1 MALQEFWGMA
11 TDALFGG
18 VFASLCNVTRIS
30 SLSDTP
36 RSQNPRRRR
45 AFFNSSL
52 HHHGPPTPLL
62 SPTMFLYVFLLCFT
76 LQFSLVFAQFGFFE
90 QMFGGHQQQQQRPA
104 GGMGQWQAH
113 SEAGMSS
120 RCSCFSL
127 DEAVSPKWNG
137 NVLISCHTVE
147 CSNYLCP
154 DTLVCVSQPSD
165 CPCPDVQ
172 DVKCLIPDAQ
182 DQGASTVVCVR
193 GQDECADVLRLSQK
207 I

>member
-1 MALQEFWGMA
+1 
-11 TDALFGG
+11 
-18 VFASLCNVTRIS
+18 
-30 SLSDTP
+30 
-36 RSQNPRRRR
+36 
-45 AFFNSSL
+45 
-52 HHHGPPTPLL
+52 
-62 SPTMFLYVFLLCFT
+62 MFLHVFLLCFT

-193 GQDECADVLRLSQK
+193 GQDECADVHREYRRTARSSSLPLNREVCPCWGDWGSGSPELDVRAIADEAIGSRAFNNSGYQLSTCMT
-207 I
+207 

>member
-1 MALQEFWGMA
+1 ML
-11 TDALFGG
+11 
-18 VFASLCNVTRIS
+18 
-30 SLSDTP
+30 
-36 RSQNPRRRR
+36 
-45 AFFNSSL
+45 L
-52 HHHGPPTPLL
+52 HA
-62 SPTMFLYVFLLCFT
+62 FLLCFT

-113 SEAGMSS
+113 SEA
-120 RCSCFSL
+120 
-127 DEAVSPKWNG
+127 
-137 NVLISCHTVE
+137 VE

-154 DTLVCVSQPSD
+154 DTLVCVEQPSD

-193 GQDECADVLRLSQK
+193 GQDECADVRRLSQK